1 MSSGSA
7 RATKWCPVSNI
18 YIIYFLSLFPS
29 GGHRKPLEFAE
40 RSVFVMLTRPPPHT
54 HTYIL
59 HCRPLENFKMGA
71 AHQKT
76 LAHDKK
82 VRVLGLPHLWR
93 LSIIMWPMI
102 WLCRTTKS
110 SILWLIY
117 GMLFKV
123 LYAGNLVL
131 IYSMRVEKRWASQ
144 EVMMLWGTTSQ
155 GATCLS
161 SDWISYLD
169 SRFL

>member
-1 MSSGSA
+1 MSSGSV
-7 RATKWCPVSNI
+7 RTTKWCPVSNI
-18 YIIYFLSLFPS
+18 YIYKIYFLPLCPS
-29 GGHRKPLEFAE
+29 RGHRKPLEFAE
-40 RSVFVMLTRPPPHT
+40 RSVFVMLTSPPPHT

-102 WLCRTTKS
+102 WLCTTKS
-110 SILWLIY
+110 HILWFIH
-117 GMLFKV
+117 GMLFKG

-131 IYSMRVEKRWASQ
+131 RIRYEGRTKVGLTGGNDIMRHH
-144 EVMMLWGTTSQ
+144 LTT
-155 GATCLS
+155 C
-161 SDWISYLD
+161 YMP
-169 SRFL
+169 F